1 VAGVQE
7 YILENGQF
15 GRHIAYNY
23 INPGLFWNYVHKT
36 GPAEGEDWNFLA
48 GSLDGLDEWIDPND
62 PSYVGRDTPTPTP
75 V

>member
-1 VAGVQE
+1 
-7 YILENGQF
+7 
-15 GRHIAYNY
+15 
-23 INPGLFWNYVHKT
+23 LFWNYVHKT

>member
-1 VAGVQE
+1 MAGVQE

-23 INPGLFWNYVHKT
+23 IAPTLAWNYLHLT
-36 GPAEGEDWNFLA
+36 GPAEGEGWNFLA
-48 GSLDGLDEWIDPND
+48 GSLQARDEWIDPND
-62 PSYVGRDTPTPTP
+62 PTFQGRDEPTPTP